1 LAACLATVP
10 FAVAAAVVA
19 WAWAGFGQPRP
30 PGHPSLLDQVV
41 TLHQLSVSGWVIAL
55 QLAAALFG
63 VGVGSVLVPPLIDAE
78 GWRIGLGCA
87 LFLAALTL
95 RASPMNPLLRLAA
108 NPASGSAATAA
119 GLLAGTGL
127 VLIAV
132 TTVLASRLR

>member
-1 LAACLATVP
+1 MRSGGSARRTCPASCAPRWTPGLPIRRV
-10 FAVAAAVVA
+10 
-19 WAWAGFGQPRP
+19 QP
-30 PGHPSLLDQVV
+30 
-41 TLHQLSVSGWVIAL
+41 
-55 QLAAALFG
+55 AAALFG
-63 VGVGSVLVPPLIDAE
+63 AGVGSVLVPPPLIDAE

-87 LFLAALTL
+87 LLLAALTL
-95 RASPMNPLLRLAA
+95 RASPMNPLLGLAA